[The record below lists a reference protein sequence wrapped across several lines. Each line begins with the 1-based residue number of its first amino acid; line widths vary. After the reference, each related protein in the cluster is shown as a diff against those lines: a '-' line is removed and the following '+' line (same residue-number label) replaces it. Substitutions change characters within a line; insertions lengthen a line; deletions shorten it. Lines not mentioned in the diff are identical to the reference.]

1 MKSRR
6 RVVRISRLSEFIS
19 GNKRPEIK
27 FRFQEFARI
36 LRYAY
41 SSFSMRVQQSFF
53 FSFFF
58 LYCLDV
64 IRQVS

>member
-36 LRYAY
+36 LRYA
-41 SSFSMRVQQSFF
+41 FSMRVQQSFF
-53 FSFFF
+53 PFFPVLF
-58 LYCLDV
+58 GCN
-64 IRQVS
+64 